1 MLGARRGQVPH
12 LLSCA
17 HGLKQCLP
25 PLLPAPTP
33 LAALRPGTPEHWWTH
48 GPALQGWEDSEL
60 QELEPCNTCT
70 GGHSSVTLLAWL
82 APYHHARSMPRLPE
96 GIVVQAFVC
105 RKCMNPSTIMPYRD
119 RCSQR
124 ATKRRCVVAFA
135 CWRQHVR
142 MKGRKRSAYAR
153 PLSYACT

>member
-1 MLGARRGQVPH
+1 MPH

-60 QELEPCNTCT
+60 QELEPCSTCT

-82 APYHHARSMPRLPE
+82 TP
-96 GIVVQAFVC
+96 
-105 RKCMNPSTIMPYRD
+105 TITHGACHGY
-119 RCSQR
+119 QR
-124 ATKRRCVVAFA
+124 ALLYWHLFA
-135 CWRQHVR
+135 
-142 MKGRKRSAYAR
+142 GNA
-153 PLSYACT
+153 